1 MQFSKMSCAGKVPVD
16 KCSSIYLRVDPEL
29 REFESDAR
37 FNFHYTSHL
46 KNSRLRFRIGLAGD
60 RIERVAYGKK
70 SVFTLFAH
78 QRVNR
83 QRA

>member
-1 MQFSKMSCAGKVPVD
+1 MQFSKVGCTGKIPAD
-16 KCSSIYLRVDPEL
+16 KCSSTYLRVDPEL

-46 KNSRLRFRIGLAGD
+46 KNSRLRVRIGLAGD
-60 RIERVAYGKK
+60 RIELVAYGKK

-78 QRVNR
+78 QRVNG